1 MRTFILA
8 FVIHISTFG
17 SINSQYQFNNQFQ
30 LNPYNIFGQF
40 GFNQQNQRPTTQQQ
54 QTYRPNNQNFYYPN
68 QQSNFYYPQQP
79 TVDNRNP
86 QNTQNDRPP
95 VQTVSNPA
103 LRLSERKCSEYLKKA
118 QNSVLVGSL
127 SLIPNIQGIQ
137 TDNCDAS
144 QGLIIGGE
152 NAKAGEFPHMA
163 GKL

>member
-8 FVIHISTFG
+8 FVVQIATFG
-17 SINSQYQFNNQFQ
+17 SINSQFQYNNQQQ
-30 LNPYNIFGQF
+30 LNPYNIFG
-40 GFNQQNQRPTTQQQ
+40 GLSFNQPTYQQ
-54 QTYRPNNQNFYYPN
+54 QTYRPNNQQNFYFPN
-68 QQSNFYYPQQP
+68 QPYYTQQKPKP
-79 TVDNRNP
+79 TVANRNP
-86 QNTQNDRPP
+86 QNTQ
-95 VQTVSNPA
+95 TGSNSA

-118 QNSVLVGSL
+118 QNNVLVGSL

-163 GKL
+163 G

>member
-1 MRTFILA
+1 MRTFILTII
-8 FVIHISTFG
+8 VQISSFG
-17 SINSQYQFNNQFQ
+17 TINSQFQYNNQYQ
-30 LNPYNIFGQF
+30 LNPYNIFG
-40 GFNQQNQRPTTQQQ
+40 GYGLNQQNQRPQQ
-54 QTYRPNNQNFYYPN
+54 QTYRPNNQQNFYYPN
-68 QQSNFYYPQQP
+68 QQNNAYYPQQQQIRP
-79 TVDNRNP
+79 TVANRNP
-86 QNTQNDRPP
+86 QNTQ
-95 VQTVSNPA
+95 TGSNTA

-163 GKL
+163 G